1 MAWTSMHFAVGMG
14 GAGLLAGLVCVVR
27 RRGWRWLP
35 PAMTLGGV
43 WAIVPDLPRLWR
55 EDFPSLPFA
64 ATLGSKDLERSLHG
78 IGDVFF
84 FHARLDAQPHE
95 LALHGLVLILGL
107 YNLSILLLLYLGRAR
122 GPHVVALPQEH
133 RRVMALMEQRKRA
146 A

>member
-1 MAWTSMHFAVGMG
+1 MHFAVGMG
-14 GAGLLAGLVCVVR
+14 GAGLLAGVACVVM

-64 ATLGSKDLERSLHG
+64 ATFGRKDLEVWLHS

-84 FHARLDAQPHE
+84 FHARLDAQPKE
-95 LALHGLVLILGL
+95 FALHGLVLILAL
-107 YNLSILLLLYLGRAR
+107 YNLSILLLLWLGR
-122 GPHVVALPQEH
+122 EH
-133 RRVMALMEQRKRA
+133 RVANGELASEHRAAIKLLEDRKRA